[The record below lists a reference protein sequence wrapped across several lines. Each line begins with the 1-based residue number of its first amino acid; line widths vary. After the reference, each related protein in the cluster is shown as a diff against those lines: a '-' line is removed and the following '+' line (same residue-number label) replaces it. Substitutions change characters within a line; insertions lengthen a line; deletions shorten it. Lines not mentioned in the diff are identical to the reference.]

1 MGTQGGRVLPLPPLP
16 EIPPPP
22 ESPLDPRQ
30 TTVARITGSLGA
42 QLGGQMHLRGPQL
55 ATGFRAASVDLAEL
69 SAVLTGGIA
78 KLDAAQVA
86 ARWNDDV
93 FAWLSRA
100 VLRWVQRVKMV
111 RIERDESSGG
121 IHVLLETQDD
131 HGYYHYEF
139 DVFPRTTRPQ

>member
-1 MGTQGGRVLPLPPLP
+1 VLPFPPLP
-16 EIPPPP
+16 EIPEPP

-30 TTVARITGSLGA
+30 TVVARIAGSLGD
-42 QLGGQMHLRGPQL
+42 QLGREQVRVLGPQL

-69 SAVLTGGIA
+69 SAMLTSGLA
-78 KLDAAQVA
+78 RLDAAQVA
-86 ARWNDDV
+86 SRWNDDV

-100 VLRWVQRVKMV
+100 VMSWVQRVKML

-131 HGYYHYEF
+131 HGYYRYEF
-139 DVFPRTTRPQ
+139 DVFPRAKRT